1 MVQRIEGSLNLDFD
15 DRSLPPF
22 VYDVWIYILA
32 QAPDTLRIDC
42 LLGRTN
48 AKYIIRPTQR
58 DISGAKPISE
68 IFNGSPQ
75 PSYLYENLYFVPRAY
90 VAGTSIFTTSPLD
103 TLSRMA
109 SPRFDALENVILA
122 ADAGASPAVQGSGPA
137 GRVEVTER
145 QPNRVTMTAHLS
157 RPGYVV
163 LLDRYDSNWHARI
176 DGREVPVLR
185 ANQLFRTVYAEPGQH
200 VIVFYYRQQGLLAG
214 MFISGIMIVVLLLIY
229 LRNPDFNGHGGP
241 AETSC

>member
-1 MVQRIEGSLNLDFD
+1 MVQRVEGSLNLDFD

-22 VYDVWIYILA
+22 LYDVWIYILR
-32 QAPDTLRIDC
+32 QAPDALRIDC

-48 AKYIIRPTQR
+48 VKYVIRPAP
-58 DISGAKPISE
+58 DISGAKLVSE

-75 PSYLYENLYFVPRAY
+75 PSYLYENLYFVPRAS
-90 VAGTSIFTTSPLD
+90 VAGTSIFTTSPLE

-109 SPRFDALENVILA
+109 TPAFDASENVILA
-122 ADAGASPAVQGSGPA
+122 ADPGASLAVQGSGFA
-137 GRVEVTER
+137 GRVEATER
-145 QPNRVTMTAHLS
+145 QPNRVTLTAHLS

-185 ANQLFRTVYAEPGQH
+185 ANQLFRAAYAEPGHH
-200 VIVFYYRQQGLLAG
+200 VIIFYYRQQGLLAG
-214 MFISGIMIVVLLLIY
+214 MFISALTLVALLWVY
-229 LRNPDFNGHGGP
+229 LRNPDFTGHGGP
-241 AETSC
+241 AETSS